1 MIPWSHASNR
11 RPRHQ
16 DHRRQSRLQRRR
28 RRPPR
33 DRQVP
38 GRDPWRHP
46 LADRRARRRRRHHRR
61 VLPHCRG
68 RPMTTNATPD
78 DPGDARRPGARAVQM
93 ERHPG
98 DGPMTRPETLT
109 RTPGGD
115 PIETPELVADWD
127 EAVRL
132 LRAGGHRFTVNA
144 WMILAPTVGDLMWM
158 TPAEVLDRLACR
170 FCDAPLSAV
179 EVGDPMCDA
188 CLHMVHP
195 DCKAFPVGARVR
207 LTDGAMRIYYA
218 R

>member
-1 MIPWSHASNR
+1 
-11 RPRHQ
+11 
-16 DHRRQSRLQRRR
+16 
-28 RRPPR
+28 
-33 DRQVP
+33 
-38 GRDPWRHP
+38 
-46 LADRRARRRRRHHRR
+46 
-61 VLPHCRG
+61 
-68 RPMTTNATPD
+68 
-78 DPGDARRPGARAVQM
+78 
-93 ERHPG
+93 
-98 DGPMTRPETLT
+98 MTRPETLT

-218 R
+218 RKAAPVTGTVVAHCLGPVPRVRVRMDADGDEFDFTLDHLEGGAR